1 VKLFHVLAMST
12 VLVVAATGCTVRAE
26 GRNAHHGARTTPA
39 AADSPRSNEYESLGE
54 RWVTGKND
62 RDSIHAGRQGR
73 FHQIMIVVDE
83 SALEMNNV
91 VVHFGDGTSYS
102 PNTRLVFDRSSRSRV
117 IDLPGDARIVKR
129 VDFRYGNL
137 PGGGRAHVK
146 VFGR

>member
-1 VKLFHVLAMST
+1 VKLFNVLALSA
-12 VLVVAATGCTVRAE
+12 VCLVAASGCTIRTE
-26 GRNAHHGARTTPA
+26 GRSAHHGARSTA
-39 AADSPRSNEYESLGE
+39 AESPRSNEYESLGE
-54 RWVTGKND
+54 RWVSSKND

-73 FHQIMIVVDE
+73 FRQILIVVDE

-137 PGGGRAHVK
+137 PGGGRAHVE